1 MNPLI
6 LNDAIIQEV
15 QTFITIMSYVTITL
29 GGQIKRNN
37 QNQRAFSYSK
47 YFNLKIIFPVFK

>member
-29 GGQIKRNN
+29 GGQIKQNN

-47 YFNLKIIFPVFK
+47 YLNLKIIFPVFK

>member
-6 LNDAIIQEV
+6 LNDAIIKEV

-47 YFNLKIIFPVFK
+47 NFNLKIIFPVFK